1 MPILTIPDPASIS
14 KPRND
19 LSGNVHIC
27 GPFGEQAQGESHHCL
42 ATRTEKRK
50 PSTRGIS
57 IKYVR
62 LYHVLSCFYLCSY
75 HLDVLHHGMLVC
87 LPKGHLICKIVD
99 RWMKPYFMQPHWR
112 AKLNELCWHSHTSD
126 SPHPS
131 AREGADRPLKTSAS
145 GTQPNH
151 ACPDHSPN
159 SRRLQRHSVDM
170 FNPELYLSIAII
182 PLFVHIIPYPMCN
195 WSNIMYV

>member
-62 LYHVLSCFYLCSY
+62 LYHGLSCFYLCSY

-112 AKLNELCWHSHTSD
+112 LYATPLKGKAQWALLAQSHLWFSPPKCQGRCRSPVENFSKRHPTKPRLSRPLAKL
-126 SPHPS
+126 
-131 AREGADRPLKTSAS
+131 
-145 GTQPNH
+145 
-151 ACPDHSPN
+151 
-159 SRRLQRHSVDM
+159 
-170 FNPELYLSIAII
+170 
-182 PLFVHIIPYPMCN
+182 
-195 WSNIMYV
+195 